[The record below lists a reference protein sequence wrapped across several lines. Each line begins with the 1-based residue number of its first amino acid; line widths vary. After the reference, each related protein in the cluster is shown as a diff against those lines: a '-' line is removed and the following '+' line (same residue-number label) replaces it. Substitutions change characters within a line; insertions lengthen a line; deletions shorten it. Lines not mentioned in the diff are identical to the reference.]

1 MSEILSQFIVQTS
14 PTTIVVDTNTITVTP
29 DSIELSVYTGAAPV
43 AGGANNNVQFNDN
56 GQLQGSNAFTFNA
69 TSNVVTIANLVIGN
83 EANLGTTANVVITG
97 GTNGYFLQTDGT
109 GNLTWAAYPGNIS
122 GNNAPGGS
130 NTQIQY
136 NDGGTAF
143 GGSAGFTFDNVSN
156 VMSAPGNI
164 TAAGKITGV
173 DAALGNAVTANYF
186 IGNLH
191 GYANN
196 AIVADQVSQ
205 AFQPNI
211 TQTGTMTF
219 LNVTGAITGG
229 NMYANTGTIS
239 ANTIIGTNLVS
250 ALSNLSVGGTTSI
263 QQAKEKITTEG
274 TGAIGTINF
283 DVLTQAILFK
293 TANATGN
300 FTINVRG
307 NSSVTLDSVMSSNES
322 MTVCLIN
329 TNGATAFYANVFQID
344 GSNITPLYVAN
355 NTPTS
360 GTSLGKDQ
368 YIYNIIKTAANTYTV
383 LGSKTGFA

>member
-1 MSEILSQFIVQTS
+1 MSQILTEFIVQTT
-14 PTTIVVDTNTITVTP
+14 PATIVVDTNTINVTP
-29 DSIELSVYTGAAPV
+29 DAITLSVYTGAAPV
-43 AGGANNNVQFNDN
+43 AGGSNNNVQFNDN
-56 GQLQGSNAFTFNA
+56 GQLQGSNSFTFNS
-69 TSNVVTIANLVIGN
+69 TSNVVTIANLTIGN
-83 EANLGTTANVVITG
+83 QANLGGTGNVKISG

-109 GNLTWAAYPGNIS
+109 GNLTWAVYPGNIS

-130 NTQIQY
+130 NTQIQF
-136 NDGGTAF
+136 NDGGANF
-143 GGSAGFTFDNVSN
+143 GGSTGFTFDKVSN
-156 VMSAPGNI
+156 VMTTPGNI

-173 DAALGNAVTANYF
+173 NAALGNAVTANYF

-205 AFQPNI
+205 AIQSNI

-219 LNVTGAITGG
+219 LNVAGAITGG
-229 NMYANTGTIS
+229 NIYANTGTIS
-239 ANTIIGTNLVS
+239 ANTVIGTNLLS

-263 QQAKEKITTEG
+263 QQAKEKVTTEG
-274 TGAIGTINF
+274 TGAVGTINF
-283 DVLTQAILFK
+283 DVLTQAVLFK
-293 TANATGN
+293 TANATAN

-322 MTVCLIN
+322 MTICLIN
-329 TNGATAFYANVFQID
+329 TNGPTAFYANVFKID
-344 GSNITPLYVAN
+344 GTTIAPLYVAN
-355 NTPTS
+355 NAPTS

>member
-1 MSEILSQFIVQTS
+1 MSEILNEFIIQQTPAS
-14 PTTIVVDTNTITVTP
+14 IVIDTNTISVSPNTIGV
-29 DSIELSVYTGAAPV
+29 SIYTGSAPV
-43 AGGANNNVQFNDN
+43 AGGANSDVQFNDN
-56 GQLQGSNAFTFNA
+56 GRLGGDSSFTFNTA
-69 TSNVVTIANLVIGN
+69 SNTVTISNLTVSNIANLGGTSNVQIS
-83 EANLGTTANVVITG
+83 G

-136 NDGGTAF
+136 NDGGTTF
-143 GGSAGFTFDNVSN
+143 GGSAGLTFNKVSN
-156 VMSAPGNI
+156 VMSTPGNI

-173 DAALGNAVTANYF
+173 DASLGNAVTANYF
-186 IGNLH
+186 VGNLH

-196 AIVADQVSQ
+196 ALVADQVSQ
-205 AFQPNI
+205 AIQANI

-219 LNVTGAITGG
+219 LNVAGDITGG
-229 NMYANTGTIS
+229 NIYSNVGTVS
-239 ANTIIGTNLVS
+239 ANTVIGTNLIS

-263 QQAKEKITTEG
+263 QQAKEKVVTEG

-322 MTVCLIN
+322 MTICLIN
-329 TNGATAFYANVFQID
+329 TNGPTAFYANVFKID
-344 GSNITPLYVAN
+344 GTTVAPLYVAN
-355 NTPTS
+355 NAPTS